1 MIALI
6 HTHPFTIVQPFGYKN
21 AFSVRMN
28 TTKGFGGHAKSP
40 NRIGRTSFF
49 HFPKHSTRRHCCAH
63 LFLEMNGYYSNSSQV
78 FLLCSSCGMTRPL
91 TSFSHPLSP
100 TLLPYCK
107 ECRDRQERR
116 ILFLFVC
123 YGIGS
128 EMAVTKCSLQNL
140 ASSSTNGQQ
149 TKRLRGIAS
158 VPQARCKS
166 VKRAHLA
173 LRKAYVARLVF
184 HRTIH

>member
-1 MIALI
+1 M
-6 HTHPFTIVQPFGYKN
+6 QPFGYKN
-21 AFSVRMN
+21 AFSARMN

-128 EMAVTKCSLQNL
+128 GMTVTKCSLQTL

-166 VKRAHLA
+166 VMRAHLA